1 MAGRPILRRTCAQ
14 PIKIRVIPENEIPRA
29 LHVDIYCTHS
39 FRNGIDTIRKRV
51 YNDKKDVYFTV
62 QLREKTRN
70 VVVGKDLIRPEER

>member
-1 MAGRPILRRTCAQ
+1 MEAFP
-14 PIKIRVIPENEIPRA
+14 PF
-29 LHVDIYCTHS
+29 CTPY
-39 FRNGIDTIRKRV
+39 FGNGIDTIRKRV